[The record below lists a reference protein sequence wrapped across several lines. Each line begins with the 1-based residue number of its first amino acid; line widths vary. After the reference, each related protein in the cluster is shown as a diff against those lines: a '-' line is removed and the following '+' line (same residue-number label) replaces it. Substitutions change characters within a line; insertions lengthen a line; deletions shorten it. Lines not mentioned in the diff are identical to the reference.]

1 MTSKPGQFNCLT
13 HGDAWL
19 ANILLQ
25 YDSQGQLIDVQFID
39 FQQSVYTSPAIDLI
53 SLIFTSAETETKL
66 QNFEHFIKFYHDHL
80 VNALKLLKYSKR
92 IPTLKEL
99 YLDVLDRAFLGVWNG
114 FAVLPTCLAENVQE
128 SSSENLLGDNDEGKN
143 YKKKIYNNERYR
155 EHMTELLTFF
165 DRRGLVD
172 LC

>member
-1 MTSKPGQFNCLT
+1 MKPKLDQFNCLT

-19 ANILLQ
+19 ANILFQ
-25 YDSQGQLIDVQFID
+25 YDSQGQLRDVQFID

-66 QNFEHFIKFYHDHL
+66 ENFEVFIKIYHEQL
-80 VNALKLLKYSKR
+80 VEALNLLKYNKK

-99 YLDVLDRAFLGVWNG
+99 YLETLDRAFLGVWHG

-128 SSSENLLGDNDEGKN
+128 SSTDNLMGQDDEGKN
-143 YKKKIYNNERYR
+143 YKRKIYNNERYSS
-155 EHMTELLTFF
+155 HMTKLLTFF

>member
-1 MTSKPGQFNCLT
+1 MAPRPGQFSCLN

-25 YDSQGQLIDVQFID
+25 YDSQGRLNDAQFID
-39 FQQSVYTSPAIDLI
+39 FQQSVFTSPAIDLI
-53 SLIFTSAETETKL
+53 SLIFTSAETDTKL
-66 QNFEHFIKFYHDHL
+66 QNFEYFIKYYHGHL
-80 VNALKLLKYSKR
+80 VDALNLLNYKKR
-92 IPTLKEL
+92 IPGLKEL
-99 YLDVLDRAFLGVWNG
+99 YVDVLDRAFLGVWHG

-128 SSSENLLGDNDEGKN
+128 SSSENLLGENDEGKN

-155 EHMTELLTFF
+155 KHMTELLTFF
-165 DRRGLVD
+165 DNRGLVD

>member
-1 MTSKPGQFNCLT
+1 MTSKPDQFNCLN

-25 YDSQGQLIDVQFID
+25 YDSQGQPIDAQFID
-39 FQQSVYTSPAIDLI
+39 FQQSVYTSPTIDLI
-53 SLIFTSAETETKL
+53 SLIFSSAETETKI
-66 QNFEHFIKFYHDHL
+66 QNFEFFLKFYHDQL
-80 VNALKLLKYSKR
+80 VDALKLLKYEKK

-99 YLDVLDRAFLGVWNG
+99 YLDVHDRAFLGVWNC
-114 FAVLPTCLAENVQE
+114 FAVLPMCLTENVQE
-128 SSSENLLGDNDEGKN
+128 SSSENLLGQNDEGKN
-143 YKKKIYNNERYR
+143 YKRKIYNNERYR
-155 EHMTELLTFF
+155 KHVTELLTFF